1 MITGDATLFSFL
13 KRTQKTEGLIGV
25 GIQDAAISLAQVV
38 RTTGSPPR
46 LLLCEHQI
54 CAESASVRSALEAM
68 LKDHHLQQARAV
80 TVMAPGS
87 FSLLLVEAPEVDPTE
102 LKAAVRWR
110 IKDMLD
116 FHIDDAVIDV
126 FDIPGQKERGRTHMM
141 YVVAARANL
150 VQSRIDLLE
159 QSSLALDVIDIP
171 ELTQRNVA
179 ALLPED
185 GAGVALLSFSDG
197 AGLITL
203 SQHATLYLARG
214 IDVGL
219 DALVPGPADN
229 DVVSTPAGL
238 TLDTPFAPASEGLS
252 FGDITLEHRRAFDSI
267 VLEIQRSFDYY
278 ESHFSQPP
286 ISALVISPLEREVP
300 GIVEY
305 LATNLG
311 VAVRMLDLNAVL
323 ESAQVLD
330 SAMQARCLPA
340 IGAALRHEEK
350 VL

>member
-1 MITGDATLFSFL
+1 M
-13 KRTQKTEGLIGV
+13 Q
-25 GIQDAAISLAQVV
+25 
-38 RTTGSPPR
+38 
-46 LLLCEHQI
+46 
-54 CAESASVRSALEAM
+54 SALEAM
-68 LKDHHLQQARAV
+68 LKDHHLQQARAA

-219 DALVPGPADN
+219 DALVPGPAD
-229 DVVSTPAGL
+229 DDAVSAPTPAGL
-238 TLDTPFAPASEGLS
+238 TLDTPFAPAGEGLS
-252 FGDITLEHRRAFDSI
+252 FGDIAPERQRAFDSI
-267 VLEIQRSFDYY
+267 VLEIQRSLDYY

-311 VAVRMLDLNAVL
+311 VPVRMLDLNAVL

-330 SAMQARCLPA
+330 SATQARCLPA